1 MGERTSVYQY
11 LLVGVE
17 PTPGG
22 APSSWRQMPYWEFT
36 PAIDP
41 DVETYRSPGVAFA
54 QAAALI
60 DERVEGT
67 LRGPLDYESI
77 LWLASA
83 VLCQPDS
90 AAVVDGVRRYTFSP
104 VSDAANV
111 RDTWTLHQAQPG
123 GRAQQ
128 MAFTAPRSLRLNI
141 DLDACTFECDVL
153 AQPLQDDATLIG
165 VPYERVMQPV
175 APPQVLIYLADSAA
189 GLAGASPLDRA
200 RRAQWALTE
209 LYNPVRPLDG
219 VTGFSA
225 LADLAPGSSVKL
237 LMAAD
242 AEGMALLTTMRDGA
256 TKFMRLVMQG
266 ESIGSGSDMA
276 TIQIDT
282 ALKCVNVSPFED
294 DDGIYAIEWEFEIA
308 HDATWGRAMQW
319 QITSEVLS
327 MTAIWALDFEQD
339 YNSGLLT
346 MI

>member
-1 MGERTSVYQY
+1 MPERTSLYQY

-22 APSSWRQMPYWEFT
+22 SPTSWRQMPYWEFT

-54 QAAALI
+54 QVASLI

-67 LRGPLDYESI
+67 LRGPIDYESI

-83 VLCQPDS
+83 VLCQPDN
-90 AAVVDGVRRYTFSP
+90 ATPVDGVRLYTYSP
-104 VSDAANV
+104 VSDAANS
-111 RDTWTLHQAQPG
+111 RDTWTLHQAQSG

-128 MAFTAPRSLRLNI
+128 MAFTAPRSLNLNF
-141 DLDACTFECDVL
+141 DLESCTFECDVL
-153 AQPLQDDATLIG
+153 AQPLEDDVTLVG
-165 VPYERVMQPV
+165 VPYERDMQPV
-175 APPQVLIYLADSAA
+175 APPHVMVYLADTAA
-189 GLAGASPLDRA
+189 GLAGASALERA
-200 RRAQWALTE
+200 RRVQWGLTE

-219 VTGFSA
+219 VMGYSA
-225 LADLAPGSSVKL
+225 LTDLAPGSTVKL

-266 ESIGSGSDMA
+266 ESIGSGSDVA
-276 TIQIDT
+276 TIQMDT

-294 DDGIYAIEWEFEIA
+294 DDGLYAIEWEFEIA

-327 MTAIWALDFEQD
+327 MTSIWSLDFEQD
-339 YNSGLLT
+339 YNSGMLAA
-346 MI
+346 I